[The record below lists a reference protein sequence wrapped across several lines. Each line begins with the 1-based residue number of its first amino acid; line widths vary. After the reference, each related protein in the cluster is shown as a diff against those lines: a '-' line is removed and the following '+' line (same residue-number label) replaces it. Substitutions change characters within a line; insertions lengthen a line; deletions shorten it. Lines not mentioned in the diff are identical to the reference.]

1 MKLFAA
7 FILMIASV
15 MQTNQND
22 DAIVGLWWTEGKK
35 AKVEIY
41 KNGDHFE
48 GKVVWLEKNDRGD
61 DHPLMGKKLIHGF
74 RQQDARW
81 IGGKVYDPENG
92 KTYDSILK
100 LQGKSLEVRGFIR
113 MPMFGKSVF
122 WQRVEEGK

>member
-61 DHPLMGKKLIHGF
+61 HHPLMGKKLIHGF
-74 RQQDARW
+74 RQQDTRW

-122 WQRVEEGK
+122 WKRVEEGK